1 MPSHRVLVNFYFTG
15 DIVNNTVTI
24 PEFDAAFRSGYSGE
38 QRLVQN
44 LFGRRALAVDVV
56 LEQDFEHLNMSET
69 ESNQHPGSGNDPGS
83 DPTLRAILIGSYVGE
98 IYVTANATNH
108 ARISP

>member
-1 MPSHRVLVNFYFTG
+1 MLSHRVLVNFYFAG
-15 DIVNNTVTI
+15 DIVNNNFTI
-24 PEFDAAFRSGYSGE
+24 PQFNDAFRSGFSNE
-38 QRLVQN
+38 QRLVQDF
-44 LFGRRALAVDVV
+44 FGKRALAVDVV

-98 IYVTANATNH
+98 ICH
-108 ARISP
+108 S